1 MQKMQFIIYGR
12 NATTMNNYI
21 SDAHPFGKLDLTP

>member
-12 NATTMNNYI
+12 NVTTTKDYI
-21 SDAHPFGKLDLTP
+21 SDAYPFGKLYRTS